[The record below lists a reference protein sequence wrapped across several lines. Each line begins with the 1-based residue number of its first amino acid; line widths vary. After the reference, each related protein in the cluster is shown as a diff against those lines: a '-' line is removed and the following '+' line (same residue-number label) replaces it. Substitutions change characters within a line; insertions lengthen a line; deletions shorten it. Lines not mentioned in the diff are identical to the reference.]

1 MSAEQWLLFITA
13 CTILNI
19 APGPDTMYIMSKT
32 IAQGRRAGLISS
44 VGVCSGAMVHACL
57 AGLGLSAIL
66 TTSPAAFNAIKWV
79 GAFYLI
85 YLGYVT
91 IASTLKVREDTLPL
105 SNNVLKQDSAWRLY
119 YQAVLVDLLNPKT
132 ALFFLA
138 FIPQF
143 IDKGAGDY
151 FWQFIILGLVLIT
164 NALIIEIGLV
174 SIGERLT
181 QYMRDNSI
189 LAQWLER
196 SVGLVLIGIG
206 FNLFW

>member
-1 MSAEQWLLFITA
+1 
-13 CTILNI
+13 
-19 APGPDTMYIMSKT
+19 
-32 IAQGRRAGLISS
+32 
-44 VGVCSGAMVHACL
+44 
-57 AGLGLSAIL
+57 
-66 TTSPAAFNAIKWV
+66 
-79 GAFYLI
+79 
-85 YLGYVT
+85 
-91 IASTLKVREDTLPL
+91 
-105 SNNVLKQDSAWRLY
+105 
-119 YQAVLVDLLNPKT
+119 LLNPKT

-189 LAQWLER
+189 LTQWLER

>member
-1 MSAEQWLLFITA
+1 
-13 CTILNI
+13 
-19 APGPDTMYIMSKT
+19 
-32 IAQGRRAGLISS
+32 
-44 VGVCSGAMVHACL
+44 MVHASL

-66 TTSPAAFNAIKWV
+66 TTSPAAFSVIKWV

-91 IASTLKVREDTLPL
+91 IANTLKVREDPSSN
-105 SNNVLKQDSAWRLY
+105 SNNVLRQDSAWRLY

-143 IDKGAGDY
+143 IDKSAGNY
-151 FWQFIILGLVLIT
+151 FWQFIFLGLVLIT

-174 SIGERLT
+174 SVGERLT
-181 QYMRDNSI
+181 QFMRNNST
-189 LAQWLER
+189 LAHWLER
-196 SVGLVLIGIG
+196 GVGLVLVGIG

>member
-1 MSAEQWLLFITA
+1 MSVEQWWFFITA

-32 IAQGRRAGLISS
+32 IAQGRRAGLLSS
-44 VGVCSGAMVHACL
+44 IGVCSGAMIHASL

-66 TTSPAAFNAIKWV
+66 ETSPDIFSAIKWV
-79 GAFYLI
+79 GSFYLI

-91 IASTLKVREDTLPL
+91 IAATFKSPDNSEKERSETT
-105 SNNVLKQDSAWRLY
+105 KQHCAWRIY
-119 YQAVLVDLLNPKT
+119 YQAILVDLLNPKT

-143 IDKGAGDY
+143 IDNESSSY
-151 FWQFIILGLVLIT
+151 FWQFIFLGLVVIT
-164 NALIIEIGLV
+164 NALIIECGLV
-174 SIGERLT
+174 FLGERLT
-181 QYMRDNSI
+181 QFMRDNVS
-189 LAQWLER
+189 LAHWLER

-206 FNLFW
+206 FNLF